1 MNPFYYL
8 ANHPEITNLLWKILS
23 LFSVGV
29 LENFLSAL
37 RIKFLTKNK
46 KLPLAIVDFAYNL
59 IYVYIITLILT
70 NLKHFY
76 IIIFYSFGY
85 LTGDLCAL
93 RFDNYLDKLAKLRGI
108 KQKRKKKLSYGK
120 K

>member
-23 LFSVGV
+23 LFFVGI

-46 KLPLAIVDFAYNL
+46 KIPLAIVDFIYNL
-59 IYVYIITLILT
+59 VYVYIISLIVT

-76 IIIFYSFGY
+76 IIVFYSLGY
-85 LTGDLCAL
+85 VTGDLSAL
-93 RFDNYLDKLAKLRGI
+93 RFDGYLDKLAKLRGL
-108 KQKRKKKLSYGK
+108 KLKKKKIIRGK